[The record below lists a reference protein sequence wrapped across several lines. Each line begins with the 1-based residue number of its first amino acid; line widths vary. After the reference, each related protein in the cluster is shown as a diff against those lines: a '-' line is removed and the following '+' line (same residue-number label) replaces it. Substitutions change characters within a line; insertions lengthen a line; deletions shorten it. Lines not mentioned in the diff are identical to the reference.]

1 MDQDSDT
8 TQPTIYAAKGTQS
21 NCRQCQLIIQ
31 GAAFMS
37 NLQVRVERVITH
49 EMNNSPIVKTQS
61 TNILPIQT
69 FQLLAFVQG

>member
-1 MDQDSDT
+1 
-8 TQPTIYAAKGTQS
+8 
-21 NCRQCQLIIQ
+21 
-31 GAAFMS
+31 MS